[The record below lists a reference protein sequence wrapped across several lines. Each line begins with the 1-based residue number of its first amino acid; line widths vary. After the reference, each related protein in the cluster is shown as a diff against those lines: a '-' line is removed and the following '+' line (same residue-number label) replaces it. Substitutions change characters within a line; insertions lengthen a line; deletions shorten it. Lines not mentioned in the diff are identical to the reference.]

1 MEKVIRDTIQCQIED
16 DAVHAGVC
24 KLEFSSCIVNKPLDF
39 YDSKIQWGWKKEPV
53 FFCVRLFQYLKE
65 TGERFHMY

>member
-1 MEKVIRDTIQCQIED
+1 MIAKYSEAE
-16 DAVHAGVC
+16 
-24 KLEFSSCIVNKPLDF
+24 
-39 YDSKIQWGWKKEPV
+39 KKEPV